1 MKILNIVAGASLF
14 ASTLGCLSQ
23 STVRCGQTL
32 DAPLRR
38 GAELTIASVA
48 TEIEVVGTDQEMI
61 HVSCRADDPNTASDI
76 RIQLSGSAD
85 HANLTITGDHL
96 THNNLHLRVEVP
108 RKMDLALQLSA
119 GSVKVDDLVG
129 NKDIELT
136 AGQIS
141 ISDAHDWNY
150 KDVSASVSIGAVNA
164 QVYGAN
170 RGGFFGVFHKT
181 DANGEYRLHAH
192 VMTGQIELLGK
203 NANSVAE
210 E

>member
-1 MKILNIVAGASLF
+1 LQELPSSLPPWVASPN
-14 ASTLGCLSQ
+14 
-23 STVRCGQTL
+23 
-32 DAPLRR
+32 APLRR

>member
-23 STVRCGQTL
+23 STVRCSQTL

-61 HVSCRADDPNTASDI
+61 HVSCRADDPNIASDI

-108 RKMDLALQLSA
+108 RKMELALQMSA
-119 GSVKVDDLVG
+119 GAVKVDDLVG

-170 RGGFFGVFHKT
+170 RGGFFRVFHKT

>member
-23 STVRCGQTL
+23 STVRCSQTL

-61 HVSCRADDPNTASDI
+61 HVSCRADDPNIASDI

-108 RKMDLALQLSA
+108 RKMELALQMAA
-119 GSVKVDDLVG
+119 GAVKVDDLVG

-170 RGGFFGVFHKT
+170 RGGFFRVFHKT
-181 DANGEYRLHAH
+181 DANGEYRLHSH
-192 VMTGQIELLGK
+192 VLTGQIELLGK

-210 E
+210 

>member
-23 STVRCGQTL
+23 STVRCSQTL

-61 HVSCRADDPNTASDI
+61 HVSCRADDPNIASDI

-108 RKMDLALQLSA
+108 RKMELALQMAA
-119 GSVKVDDLVG
+119 GAVKVDDLVG

-170 RGGFFGVFHKT
+170 RGGFFRVFHKT